1 MASRKRGASR
11 STAQQSQHTNRHAH
25 AAQSTVPP
33 PPAVLPPPARL
44 QTRARGEISF
54 NIDGGHMYQFDRTL
68 YNWAVTYPAETGEW
82 VGGGS
87 WQGWWVGPAQL
98 PGAAGE
104 AAGSRCRLVGWQ

>member
-1 MASRKRGASR
+1 M
-11 STAQQSQHTNRHAH
+11 
-25 AAQSTVPP
+25 
-33 PPAVLPPPARL
+33 PPPARL

-87 WQGWWVGPAQL
+87 GQRAGMMGPAQL
-98 PGAAGE
+98 PGAAAAAAGE
-104 AAGSRCRLVGWQ
+104 AAGSRRRLVGWQ